1 MKQNYQRKNWLFLIL
16 PQKNEDFAYYEYV
29 GHLEKFGYQWE
40 KEGFKYEIKIKDNKM
55 IKKNSL

>member
-16 PQKNEDFAYYEYV
+16 PQKNEDFAYCEYV
-29 GHLEKFGYQWE
+29 EHLEKFGYQWE